1 MLNTFNFEKYYKI
14 QLIERCAVYNDHRAD
29 FWKVRWLLEFWIFE
43 RLCAVYNDHRA
54 DFWKS
59 ALWSLVRWFWIFNS
73 QRTNDH
79 RADFWKFQ
87 NLFRIP
93 TVSALQNILCK
104 TLTELTFENF
114 RSREHVCGGESSGRN
129 SQNLAHWKICC
140 VKWPRSWLLRISD
153 REKICVAAIPRVEIL
168 KTTSC
173 C

>member
-1 MLNTFNFEKYYKI
+1 MTTQTSFENSTQLWQISREHSKSSGRISQNSASHQVGFLKI
-14 QLIERCAVYNDHRAD
+14 QNSAH
-29 FWKVRWLLEFWIFE
+29 WKMCCVKWPHGWPLKIHS
-43 RLCAVYNDHRA
+43 VQN
-54 DFWKS
+54 
-59 ALWSLVRWFWIFNS
+59 FNS
-73 QRTNDH
+73 QRTANH
-79 RADFWKFQ
+79 
-87 NLFRIP
+87 IM
-93 TVSALQNILCK
+93 
-104 TLTELTFENF
+104 LTELTLENL